1 MLSNQ
6 ITPPIGNL
14 KSHDYL
20 SENEQELI
28 PLHLDSAIY
37 NHLKRTRPRFST
49 NKATSSQGGTLNEI
63 LTDNPNNSSSEVQPV
78 QPYSGSFA
86 EIKVPRSSLTK
97 TIKKYLMEESNYQSS
112 PRKRIRC
119 SSLKRVS
126 AKEICT
132 ASNFRYTLLQ
142 TKKAVILNERIYLS
156 KNFC

>member
-49 NKATSSQGGTLNEI
+49 NKATSSHGGTLNEI
-63 LTDNPNNSSSEVQPV
+63 MNDNPNNGNPEVQPY
-78 QPYSGSFA
+78 PGSFA
-86 EIKVPRSSLTK
+86 EVKVPRSSLAK
-97 TIKKYLMEESNYQSS
+97 TIKRYLMEESNYQSS
-112 PRKRIRC
+112 PRRRIRC

-132 ASNFRYTLLQ
+132 ASNFRHTLLQ
-142 TKKAVILNERIYLS
+142 TKKAVILNESIE
-156 KNFC
+156 FI